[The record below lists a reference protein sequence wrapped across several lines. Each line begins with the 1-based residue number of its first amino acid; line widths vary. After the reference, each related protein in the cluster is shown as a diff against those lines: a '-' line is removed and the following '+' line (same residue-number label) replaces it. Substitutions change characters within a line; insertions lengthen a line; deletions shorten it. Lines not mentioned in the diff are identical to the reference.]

1 MERLVIALD
10 KSATE
15 NIITFK
21 ELIEEYCF
29 SKKDVYVDLKFKN
42 RPSPSFLNE
51 LFDLVFDY
59 QTIII
64 NSFEYVDEPMM
75 VTINHHFYSGETWH
89 IKHPTIL
96 IGDIH
101 KDAVVYID
109 SFLYVHGE
117 IKGTIILNEEKSM
130 IYGDQYNDAH
140 IINNQ
145 KIERLINGRSE
156 VINANKGG
164 KVSWHGLSLLPVVK
178 EE

>member
-1 MERLVIALD
+1 MERIVIALK
-10 KSATE
+10 KSADE
-15 NIITFK
+15 NIEAFK

-29 SKKDVYVDLKFKN
+29 SKKDVYVDLQFKS
-42 RPSPSFLNE
+42 RPTPSFLQE

-64 NSFEYVDEPMM
+64 NSFEYIDEPSL

-101 KDAVVYID
+101 KDALVYLN

-117 IKGTIILNEEKSM
+117 IKGTIVFENSSCV
-130 IYGDQYNDAH
+130 IYGDKYCEAR
-140 IINNQ
+140 IINHQ
-145 KIERLINGRSE
+145 GIERLFSGRSE

>member
-1 MERLVIALD
+1 MERIVIALD

-15 NIITFK
+15 NIIMFK

-42 RPSPSFLNE
+42 RPSSSFLNE

-59 QTIII
+59 QTIVI
-64 NSFEYVDEPMM
+64 NSLEFIDEPIL

-101 KDAVVYID
+101 KGAVVYVD
-109 SFLYVHGE
+109 TMLYVHGE

-130 IYGDQYNDAH
+130 IYSDQYNDAH

-145 KIERLINGRSE
+145 RIERLINCRSE
-156 VINANKGG
+156 VINTSKGG
-164 KVSWHGLSLLPVVK
+164 KVSWHALSLLPVVK
-178 EE
+178 GE